1 LANIPAI
8 IRSIPERRRPR
19 GLTVPGEELMVHE
32 FNVLALVKGPE
43 RFVFVYDDASHP
55 GLVDVLQELAANPA
69 SNLTWFDAHVLTKK
83 AREQA
88 SEENAFV
95 DAGDEWSFES

>member
-1 LANIPAI
+1 
-8 IRSIPERRRPR
+8 
-19 GLTVPGEELMVHE
+19 MVHE

-55 GLVDVLQELAANPA
+55 GLVDVLQELAANPE

-83 AREQA
+83 VGEQI
-88 SEENAFV
+88 SEESAFA
-95 DAGDEWSFES
+95 DAADEWSLET